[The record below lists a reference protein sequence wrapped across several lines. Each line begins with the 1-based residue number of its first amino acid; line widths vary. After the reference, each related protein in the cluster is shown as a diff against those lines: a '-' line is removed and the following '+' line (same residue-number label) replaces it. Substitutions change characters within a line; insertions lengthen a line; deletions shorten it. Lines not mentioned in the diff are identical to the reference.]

1 MNRVACPDHPDANL
15 IEDYRV
21 GDMICSMCGLVVDD
35 CVIDFLEWR
44 TFSNNKGG
52 HEDDEEDSN
61 DENHW
66 KNDYPDEVS

>member
-1 MNRVACPDHPDANL
+1 MSNRVACPSHPDANL
-15 IEDYRV
+15 IEDYRA

-44 TFSNNKGG
+44 NNKVG

>member
-1 MNRVACPDHPDANL
+1 MSNRVACPSHPDANL
-15 IEDYRV
+15 IEDYRA

-44 TFSNNKGG
+44 NNKGG

>member
-1 MNRVACPDHPDANL
+1 MSNRVACPSHPDANL
-15 IEDYRV
+15 IEDYRA

-35 CVIDFLEWR
+35 CVIDFLEW
-44 TFSNNKGG
+44 NNKGG